1 MMGANSFSI
10 DNRSSTMRIGG
21 GRHRRQDYNKAP
33 ISYRQAL
40 DFKERYDHPA
50 TVSISANV
58 SSNQIVRYDS
68 KRTDPNVTV
77 LGVDENY
84 LSVSGYEIEQGRN
97 FNETDIDLANNG
109 ALVGKELVDRLFG
122 SEAPL
127 GKRIQVGAKT
137 YQIIGVMKEKGSSM
151 GMAGDRVVYLT
162 LSSAKEHLLSSA
174 KSYNI
179 SVAVSHPERLE
190 QAIGEATVLMRKVRR
205 LSTSDEN
212 DFEVTKS
219 DSVAEELFGLLGKMN
234 GSALVIAIITVIGSA
249 IGLLNIML
257 VSVAERTREIGIR
270 MALGAS
276 PAKIQTQFLIEAIV
290 ICQLGG
296 LAGIVLGIAAGN
308 FFAIYLKIGFV
319 VPWLWMMTA
328 FGLCF
333 IVGILAGFYPAK
345 KASRLD
351 PIEALRYE

>member
-10 DNRSSTMRIGG
+10 DNRSSTMRVGG
-21 GRHRRQDYNKAP
+21 GRHRRQDYDKP
-33 ISYRQAL
+33 SITYRQAL
-40 DFKERYDHPA
+40 DFKKRYDHPA
-50 TVSISANV
+50 TVSVSANV
-58 SSNQIVRYDS
+58 SGSQVVRYNS
-68 KRTDPNVTV
+68 KKTDPNVTV

-84 LSVSGYEIEQGRN
+84 LAVSGYEIAKGRN
-97 FNETDIDLANNG
+97 FNETDLDLANNG
-109 ALVGKELVDRLFG
+109 ALIGAEIVSRLFG
-122 SEAPL
+122 SESPL
-127 GKRIQVGAKT
+127 GKDIQVGAKT
-137 YQIIGVMKEKGSSM
+137 YQVIGVLEEKGSSM

-205 LSTSDEN
+205 LATTEEN

-219 DSVAEELFGLLGKMN
+219 DSVAEELFNLLGKMN

-276 PAKIQTQFLIEAIV
+276 PAKIQMQFLIEAIV

-296 LAGIVLGIAAGN
+296 LAGIILGIAAGN
-308 FFAIYLKIGFV
+308 GFAIFLKIGFV
-319 VPWLWMMTA
+319 VPWVWMFAA
-328 FGLCF
+328 FALCF
-333 IVGILAGFYPAK
+333 FVGILAGFYPAR